1 VLPNPKG
8 HIILITAGAVPI
20 ILRIGVGL
28 VSVFIIMGIA
38 IKIKKASRIK
48 VRIYW
53 KYICIVIN
61 KYGMYLTNKNL
72 LRP

>member
-20 ILRIGVGL
+20 ILRIGVEL

-38 IKIKKASRIK
+38 IKSWRKSYKGK
-48 VRIYW
+48 DLLEIYMHS
-53 KYICIVIN
+53 Y
-61 KYGMYLTNKNL
+61 
-72 LRP
+72 